1 MTERGDF
8 KCDTCGLEIKNAVLP
23 VIHNCQ
29 SRGLGDTVAK
39 VTKVFGV
46 KPCGRC
52 KKRQQKLN
60 EMFPYGDKE
69 DSGSLG

>member
-1 MTERGDF
+1 MPEVGDF
-8 KCDTCGLEIKNAVLP
+8 KCDICGLELKGVTLP
-23 VIHNCQ
+23 VTHNCE

-39 VTKVFGV
+39 VTKRFGV

-60 EMFPYGDKE
+60 EMFPYKDKE
-69 DSGSLG
+69 NGK